1 MREYDLIADWYARDA
16 NRGTWAGVPEV
27 TSLAESIPPGA
38 RVLDIGCGQ
47 GKPLTNV
54 LLDRGCRVVGLDSS
68 ANMLALF
75 HRHFPTVP
83 VVRGQIETANFASES
98 FDAAHMWGVMF
109 HLTLDRQRVAIA
121 EIARVLR
128 PGAPL
133 LFTSGDLDEHDDHKR
148 GVGEMNGVTFYYY
161 TFKRAEYA
169 EILEDH
175 GMSLVETHIDRG
187 QNMYY
192 LACKGG
198 G

>member
-1 MREYDLIADWYARDA
+1 MREYDLIADWYAAEA

-68 ANMLALF
+68 VNMLGHF
-75 HRHFPTVP
+75 RRHFPATP
-83 VVRGQIETANFASES
+83 IVRGRIESAGFAAES

-109 HLTLDRQRVAIA
+109 HLTLPEQRAAIA
-121 EIARVLR
+121 EVARVLK
-128 PGAPL
+128 PGAQF
-133 LFTSGDLDEHDDHKR
+133 LFTSGDLDENDDPER
-148 GVGEMNGVTFYYY
+148 GLGQMNGVTFYYY
-161 TFKRAEYA
+161 TFTRADYA
-169 EILEDH
+169 SLLQSH
-175 GMSLVETHIDRG
+175 GLRLIETHVDRG

-192 LACKGG
+192 LARKGG